1 MSKRNCVAIG
11 FPSLGDSLYSFS
23 VEQAAILGSHPSLPS
38 LGSMATEILAE
49 GRTILG
55 QRLTYSQAKVL
66 CSAWRLDKPT
76 RRTMVIFSN
85 PAPTIR

>member
-1 MSKRNCVAIG
+1 MSKRNCTAIG
-11 FPSLGDSLYSFS
+11 FPSLGDNLYSFS
-23 VEQAAILGSHPSLPS
+23 VEQAAILPKS
-38 LGSMATEILAE
+38 LGGSIATEILAE

-55 QRLTYSQAKVL
+55 QRLTYSQAKAL
-66 CSAWRLDKPT
+66 CNAWRLDKPT

>member
-1 MSKRNCVAIG
+1 MNKRNCTAIG

-23 VEQAAILGSHPSLPS
+23 VEQASILPKS
-38 LGSMATEILAE
+38 LGGSIASGILEE

-55 QRLTYSQAKVL
+55 QRLTYSQARVL

-76 RRTMVIFSN
+76 RRTMVIFST